1 MVEAG
6 AILQGIL
13 RQGWTVMAAFLA
25 VIALLGG
32 LAQVFKF
39 TGGLFL
45 GSGLWVSEAVAAVLG
60 VVVIALF
67 GFLAIPVLAR
77 SAFVAANVGCGPV
90 IEIGQFSALLIGGI
104 GSLRMLKGILQAVVS
119 ASLGA
124 TTSTLAPESSAFCT
138 RRLTAS
144 AMGSGLPPQ
153 NGHFPTG
160 SALTY
165 PHPPHK

>member
-6 AILQGIL
+6 TILQGIL
-13 RQGWTVMAAFLA
+13 RQGWTVMAAFLV

-67 GFLAIPVLAR
+67 GFLAVPMLAR
-77 SAFVAANVGCGPV
+77 SALVEANVGCGPV
-90 IEIGQFSALLIGGI
+90 TEIGQFSALLIGGI
-104 GSLRMLKGILQAVVS
+104 GSLRMLKGVFQAVVS
-119 ASLGA
+119 ASLG
-124 TTSTLAPESSAFCT
+124 
-138 RRLTAS
+138 
-144 AMGSGLPPQ
+144 GSG
-153 NGHFPTG
+153 GVST
-160 SALTY
+160 ALIEIDETLFGMLLITVAA
-165 PHPPHK
+165 PVGAAFFGAC

>member
-6 AILQGIL
+6 TILQSIL
-13 RQGWTVMAAFLA
+13 RQGWAVMAAFLV

-90 IEIGQFSALLIGGI
+90 IEIGQFSALVIGGI

-119 ASLGA
+119 ASLG
-124 TTSTLAPESSAFCT
+124 
-138 RRLTAS
+138 
-144 AMGSGLPPQ
+144 GSG
-153 NGHFPTG
+153 GVST
-160 SALTY
+160 ALIEIAETLFGMLLITVAA
-165 PHPPHK
+165 PVGAVFFGAC

>member
-13 RQGWTVMAAFLA
+13 RQGWTVMAAFLV

-90 IEIGQFSALLIGGI
+90 IEIGQFSALVIGGI
-104 GSLRMLKGILQAVVS
+104 GSLRMLKGILQVVVS
-119 ASLGA
+119 ASLG
-124 TTSTLAPESSAFCT
+124 
-138 RRLTAS
+138 
-144 AMGSGLPPQ
+144 GSG
-153 NGHFPTG
+153 GVST
-160 SALTY
+160 ALIEIAETLFGMLLITVAA
-165 PHPPHK
+165 PVGAVFFGAC

>member
-13 RQGWTVMAAFLA
+13 RQGWTAMAAFLA

-45 GSGLWVSEAVAAVLG
+45 GSGMWVSEAVAAVLG

-67 GFLAIPVLAR
+67 GFLAIPALAR
-77 SAFVAANVGCGPV
+77 SALVAANVGCGPV
-90 IEIGQFSALLIGGI
+90 IEIGQFSALVIGGI

-119 ASLGA
+119 ASLGG
-124 TTSTLAPESSAFCT
+124 SGGVSSALIEIAETLFGMLLITVAAPVGAVFFGAC
-138 RRLTAS
+138 
-144 AMGSGLPPQ
+144 
-153 NGHFPTG
+153 
-160 SALTY
+160 
-165 PHPPHK
+165 

>member
-6 AILQGIL
+6 TILQSIL
-13 RQGWTVMAAFLA
+13 RQGWTVMAAFLV

-67 GFLAIPVLAR
+67 GFLAVPVLAR

-90 IEIGQFSALLIGGI
+90 IEIGQFSALVIGGI

-119 ASLGA
+119 ASLG
-124 TTSTLAPESSAFCT
+124 
-138 RRLTAS
+138 
-144 AMGSGLPPQ
+144 GSG
-153 NGHFPTG
+153 GVST
-160 SALTY
+160 ALIEIAETLFGMLLITVAA
-165 PHPPHK
+165 PVGAAFFGAC

>member
-6 AILQGIL
+6 TILQSIL
-13 RQGWTVMAAFLA
+13 RQGWTVMAAFRV

-90 IEIGQFSALLIGGI
+90 IEIGQFSALVIGGI

-119 ASLGA
+119 ASLG
-124 TTSTLAPESSAFCT
+124 
-138 RRLTAS
+138 
-144 AMGSGLPPQ
+144 GSG
-153 NGHFPTG
+153 GVST
-160 SALTY
+160 ALIEIAETLFGMLLITVAA
-165 PHPPHK
+165 PVAAVFFGAC

>member
-13 RQGWTVMAAFLA
+13 RQGWTVMAAFLV

-90 IEIGQFSALLIGGI
+90 IEIGQFSALVIGGI

-119 ASLGA
+119 ASLG
-124 TTSTLAPESSAFCT
+124 
-138 RRLTAS
+138 
-144 AMGSGLPPQ
+144 GSG
-153 NGHFPTG
+153 GVST
-160 SALTY
+160 ALIEIAETLFGMLLITVAA
-165 PHPPHK
+165 PVGAAFFGAC

>member
-6 AILQGIL
+6 TLLQSIL
-13 RQGWTVMAAFLA
+13 RQGWTVMAAFLV

-90 IEIGQFSALLIGGI
+90 IEIGQFSALVIGGI

-119 ASLGA
+119 ASLG
-124 TTSTLAPESSAFCT
+124 
-138 RRLTAS
+138 
-144 AMGSGLPPQ
+144 GSG
-153 NGHFPTG
+153 GVST
-160 SALTY
+160 ALIEIAETLFGMLLITVAA
-165 PHPPHK
+165 PVGAAFFGAC

>member
-6 AILQGIL
+6 AILQSML

-45 GSGLWVSEAVAAVLG
+45 GSGMWVSEAVAAVLG
-60 VVVIALF
+60 VTVIALF

-90 IEIGQFSALLIGGI
+90 IEIGQFSAMLIGGI

-119 ASLGA
+119 ASLGG
-124 TTSTLAPESSAFCT
+124 SGGVSSALIEIAETLFGMLLITVAAPVGAAFFGAC
-138 RRLTAS
+138 
-144 AMGSGLPPQ
+144 
-153 NGHFPTG
+153 
-160 SALTY
+160 
-165 PHPPHK
+165 

>member
-1 MVEAG
+1 MIEAG
-6 AILQGIL
+6 AILQSIL
-13 RQGWTVMAAFLA
+13 RQGWTVMAAFLV

-77 SAFVAANVGCGPV
+77 SAFVAANIGCGPV
-90 IEIGQFSALLIGGI
+90 IEIGQFSALVIGGI

-119 ASLGA
+119 ASLG
-124 TTSTLAPESSAFCT
+124 
-138 RRLTAS
+138 
-144 AMGSGLPPQ
+144 GSG
-153 NGHFPTG
+153 GVST
-160 SALTY
+160 ALIEIAETLFGMLLITVAA
-165 PHPPHK
+165 PVAAAFFGAC